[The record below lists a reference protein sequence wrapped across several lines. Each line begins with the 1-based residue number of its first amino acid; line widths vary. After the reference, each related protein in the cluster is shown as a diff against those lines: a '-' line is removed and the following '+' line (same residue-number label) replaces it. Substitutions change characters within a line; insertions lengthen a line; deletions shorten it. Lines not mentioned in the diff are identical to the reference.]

1 MKIYDGERLIRT
13 LKRKAPKKT
22 GVYKWTWYMDEKGG
36 DRPSRRI
43 RKRRNEPGGVDVKP
57 GTYKVVMS
65 FGDQT
70 SEEMIT
76 VASDPRIKVNKN
88 AINEVYA
95 ASKEVQDMR
104 QTAADAVKQLVESK
118 TIASDYSKKLA
129 KIDKKKFKDNIKA
142 SKDMIEKIDDLI
154 DIYLGKEDD
163 RQGITRNP
171 ETNVSQRIGTASWYV
186 GSRKNG
192 ITSTERTLIKHAKA
206 DLKSA
211 LDKTNTFF
219 NDEWKT
225 YKATMESLEVS
236 PFKDTKA
243 FSID

>member
-1 MKIYDGERLIRT
+1 MNIYDGDRLIRT

-22 GVYKWTWYMDEKGG
+22 GVHKWTWFMNEKGG

-43 RKRRNEPGGVDVKP
+43 RKRTREPGGVGVKP
-57 GTYKVVMS
+57 GTYKVVVS

-70 SEEMIT
+70 SEKMIT
-76 VASDPRIKVNKN
+76 VKSDPRIDVSRN
-88 AINEVYA
+88 AIDEVYT
-95 ASKEVQDMR
+95 ASKDVQDMR

-129 KIDKKKFKDNIKA
+129 KIDKKKYKDNIKA
-142 SKDMIEKIDDLI
+142 SKDIVKKIDELI

-171 ETNVSQRIGTASWYV
+171 EVNVAQRIGTASWYV
-186 GSRKNG
+186 GSRQNG
-192 ITSTERTLIKHAKA
+192 ITSTERTLIKHAKD

-225 YKATMESLEVS
+225 YKTAMESLDVS